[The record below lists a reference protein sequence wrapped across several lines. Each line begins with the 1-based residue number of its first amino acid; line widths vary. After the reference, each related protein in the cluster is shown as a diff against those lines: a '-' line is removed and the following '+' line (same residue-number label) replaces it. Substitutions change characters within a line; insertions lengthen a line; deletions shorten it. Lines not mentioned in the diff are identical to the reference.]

1 MERERIHVMVR
12 GEVFAKFRIVGVQYV
27 LGVGGRDIAA
37 PVTTCMKQ
45 QRSAAADADIA
56 DAEEWRAVGLAMAL
70 DPEQF
75 ADWLNRQTTGSKR
88 A

>member
-1 MERERIHVMVR
+1 MAFLAAEFLDRIAARDRMERERIH
-12 GEVFAKFRIVGVQYV
+12 VFAKFRIVGVQYV

-75 ADWLNRQTTGSKR
+75 AD
-88 A
+88 